1 MTEETTRLV
10 LLFQK
15 GDRQAFTK
23 LVEAFRRKVYGLAFR
38 ILLNH
43 IDADE
48 VAQETFVRIYN
59 RIGQLKSPEHFDSF
73 VYRIATN
80 YAIDMLRKRR
90 GRIVAMSSESEL
102 PGSVQMTLSSRV
114 ASPEKVLENK
124 QLLEAITKAAEELP
138 PRQKATLILHDI
150 EGLSKEEVARIMG
163 CPEATVRSNLHI
175 ARSKM
180 KKKLEKL
187 FSPKKGDV

>member
-1 MTEETTRLV
+1 MTDEITRLV

-23 LVEAFRRKVYGLAFR
+23 LVKVFQKKVYALAFR

-48 VAQETFVRIYN
+48 VAQETFVRIFN

-80 YAIDMLRKRR
+80 YAIDLLRKRK
-90 GRIVAMSSESEL
+90 GRIVAMPSESDL
-102 PGSVQMTLSSRV
+102 PGPVQMTLASRV
-114 ASPEKVLENK
+114 TNPEKVLENK
-124 QLLEAITKAAEELP
+124 QLLAAITKAAEELP
-138 PRQKATLILHDI
+138 PRQRATLILHDI

-175 ARSKM
+175 ARSKL
-180 KKKLEKL
+180 KKKLGKL
-187 FSPKKGDV
+187 LSS